1 MRSGI
6 LSKVNGKD
14 EQRIIVVI
22 KNRGATINRIPQQSS
37 DSGTNEGLAS
47 ESATMSGPGGSAPDG
62 QSARA
67 GGAAAEDKSGKA
79 GWWVR
84 LRQRETVVDLAIIVG
99 AIATVIGTIVAVCAW
114 TGWTP

>member
-1 MRSGI
+1 MRRTI
-6 LSKVNGKD
+6 LSEVDGKH

-37 DSGTNEGLAS
+37 DGGTNEGLPSA
-47 ESATMSGPGGSAPDG
+47 SATMSGPGGSAPHG

-67 GGAAAEDKSGKA
+67 GGAAAENKPGKA